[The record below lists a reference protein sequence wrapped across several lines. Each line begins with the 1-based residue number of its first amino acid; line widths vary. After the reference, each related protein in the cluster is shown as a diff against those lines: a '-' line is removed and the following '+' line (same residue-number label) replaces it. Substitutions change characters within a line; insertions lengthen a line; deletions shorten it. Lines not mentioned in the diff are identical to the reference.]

1 MIYSPGMRRLVPEAR
16 AEGVPLTCHRSNP
29 ADVVTRWGL
38 QVNSSPFEQGWM
50 MKVKVTDKDGMDSL
64 LDTAAYE
71 KKCEEKAH

>member
-1 MIYSPGMRRLVPEAR
+1 MVK
-16 AEGVPLTCHRSNP
+16 
-29 ADVVTRWGL
+29 RWRE